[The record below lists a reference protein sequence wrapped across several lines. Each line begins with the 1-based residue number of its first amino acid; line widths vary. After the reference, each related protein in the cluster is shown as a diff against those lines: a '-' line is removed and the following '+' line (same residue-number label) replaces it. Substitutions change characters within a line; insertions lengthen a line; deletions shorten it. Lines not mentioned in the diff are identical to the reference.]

1 MNSPTNINTTVD
13 LASLAD
19 MVVADLAIMRR
30 KEQFSK
36 EGLQRGIELC
46 SRLASRPPESQ
57 ATESQAR
64 TATSQRQLH
73 TSSVPS
79 SAQRELQPEEI
90 EGIRSQL
97 QRWLDEGGDL
107 QDEELSRIQAFV
119 VKATAGSW
127 QKRALD
133 FQQRRLK
140 RGLKQRSL

>member
-1 MNSPTNINTTVD
+1 MNSTPNINTSVD

-19 MVVADLAIMRR
+19 MVVADLSIMRR
-30 KEQFSK
+30 KGQYSRD
-36 EGLQRGIELC
+36 GLERGVQLC
-46 SRLASRPPESQ
+46 HRLASRPSKVQ

-73 TSSVPS
+73 ASSVPS
-79 SAQRELQPEEI
+79 PAQPELQPDEI
-90 EGIRSQL
+90 EDVRKQL

-107 QDEELSRIQAFV
+107 QDEALSRIQAFI

-127 QKRALD
+127 QKRTHD